1 MPFYQQTPLFKNIQ
15 ASALCFT
22 FFASNQIPPAL
33 CTCPLSPECAF
44 GATQTC
50 QHEDT
55 VRSFTQSRT
64 SILATSFTFLLAPLT
79 AYQKY
84 ALSLC
89 LFFANVGLSWKT
101 GHYACVSLDHA
112 SASVRPDEGG
122 LKLTEPDKWP
132 RVPGGPHTA
141 FWPTATEPE
150 WQLGHLKATT

>member
-1 MPFYQQTPLFKNIQ
+1 M
-15 ASALCFT
+15 
-22 FFASNQIPPAL
+22 
-33 CTCPLSPECAF
+33 
-44 GATQTC
+44 
-50 QHEDT
+50 
-55 VRSFTQSRT
+55 RSFTQSWT
-64 SILATSFTFLLAPLT
+64 SILATSFAFLLAPLT

-112 SASVRPDEGG
+112 SASIRPDEGG
-122 LKLTEPDKWP
+122 LKLTEPDNWS

-150 WQLGHLKATT
+150 WQSGHLKATTWPLGWTTKKRKKNQTSGVNPIVAVNDKHKKEVKAYSSCNS